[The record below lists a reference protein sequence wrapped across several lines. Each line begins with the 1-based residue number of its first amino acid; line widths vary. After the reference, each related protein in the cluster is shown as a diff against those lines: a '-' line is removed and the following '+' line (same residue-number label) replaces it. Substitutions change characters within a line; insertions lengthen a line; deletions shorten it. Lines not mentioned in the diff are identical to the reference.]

1 MNTKWGKEGKGN
13 KYSMKRGSVLVAVLV
28 IMIFTAIILSKLWFL
43 LAIRLKGYP

>member
-1 MNTKWGKEGKGN
+1 
-13 KYSMKRGSVLVAVLV
+13 MKRRGSVLIAVLI